1 MSSGGLTGFCFLRG
15 GRRGIPDGWLVICRG
30 TSFGGRGLLSSGGEG
45 GKLTMLGLVFRPG
58 SDLDSGFITSSSTR
72 LGSASTLPNEPI
84 FFNADCGG
92 GKLFPGAPGGGGNC
106 GPEPPAGTLIKIGFS
121 LPPSSCGSGKVLYGR
136 FGACFKWG
144 KLLKSGTVGVPGA
157 ALGEFPAGG
166 PGGLLGGGGPEGPR
180 GGGLGLT

>member
-1 MSSGGLTGFCFLRG
+1 
-15 GRRGIPDGWLVICRG
+15 
-30 TSFGGRGLLSSGGEG
+30 
-45 GKLTMLGLVFRPG
+45 MLGLVFRPG

-106 GPEPPAGTLIKIGFS
+106 GPEPPAGTLIKMGFS